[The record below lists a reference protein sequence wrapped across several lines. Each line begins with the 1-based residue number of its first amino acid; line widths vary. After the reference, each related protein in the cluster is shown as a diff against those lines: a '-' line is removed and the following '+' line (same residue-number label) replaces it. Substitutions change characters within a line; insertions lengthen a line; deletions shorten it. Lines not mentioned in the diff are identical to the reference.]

1 MKIAALIAT
10 RKGSKR
16 IKNKSIKKFGKFNL
30 TTLKLNQIFETKIFN
45 NSYFSSDID
54 SLNKY
59 ALKKKFKLIK
69 RPLKFMGEA
78 TISDFAP
85 FLTKY
90 IDEDHIC
97 YITNTSPLLLT
108 STIKKAVKIYKKLD
122 LKKFDSLSTF
132 EVCRDF
138 LWNDKSPLNYKVKK
152 QPMSQNLI
160 GIYKFIPAI
169 SIISKEK
176 LIKYKNVVGL
186 KPYKLIINK
195 PETIDIDTIYDF
207 ELAKIFNNK
216 QKNKS

>member
-30 TTLKLNQIFETKIFN
+30 TTLKLNQIYETKVFT
-45 NSYFSSDID
+45 NSYFSSDIV

-69 RPLKFMGEA
+69 RPLKFMGES

-108 STIKKAVKIYKKLD
+108 STVKKAIKIYKKLD
-122 LKKFDSLSTF
+122 FKKFDSLSTF

-138 LWNDKSPLNYKVKK
+138 LWNDKIPLNYKVNK
-152 QPMSQNLI
+152 QPMSQELT
-160 GIYKFIPAI
+160 GIYKFIPAL

-176 LIKYKNVVGL
+176 LVKYKNVIGL
-186 KPYKLIINK
+186 KPFKLIINK
-195 PETIDIDTIYDF
+195 PETIDVDTIYDY
-207 ELAKIFNNK
+207 ELAKIF
-216 QKNKS
+216 QKKYRLF

>member
-30 TTLKLNQIFETKIFN
+30 TTLKLNQIYETKVFT
-45 NSYFSSDID
+45 NSYFSSDIV

-97 YITNTSPLLLT
+97 YITNTSPLLTSLT
-108 STIKKAVKIYKKLD
+108 LKKAVKIYKKLNF
-122 LKKFDSLSTF
+122 KKFDSLSTF
-132 EVCRDF
+132 EICKDF
-138 LWNDKSPLNYKVKK
+138 LWDDKGSINYNVKS
-152 QPMSQNLI
+152 QPMSQELS

-176 LIKYKNVVGL
+176 LIKYKNVIGL
-186 KPYKLIINK
+186 KPFKFIINK
-195 PETIDIDTIYDF
+195 PETIDIDTIYDY
-207 ELAKIFNNK
+207 ELAKIFNK
-216 QKNKS
+216 KFKN